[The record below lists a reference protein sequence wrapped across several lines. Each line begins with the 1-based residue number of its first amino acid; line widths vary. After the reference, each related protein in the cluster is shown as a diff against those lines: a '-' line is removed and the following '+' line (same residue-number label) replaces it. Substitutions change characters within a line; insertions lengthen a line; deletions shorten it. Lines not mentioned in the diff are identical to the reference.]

1 MRQASE
7 VTVLIVDD
15 DPDVTTFLGTI
26 LGDAG
31 MRVVTAHD
39 GLEALDRLQEVTPD
53 LISLDLVMP
62 GKSGVRLLHD
72 LRKHPSWQRIPV
84 IIVTGHARDDK
95 IRRDLDQVLAESAI
109 SGPSVYLEKPVTP
122 RAYLENVCHVVG
134 VTPPGGGPAPGPDRL
149 KHELAGLL
157 AEADEESLA
166 RAIETLK
173 AGRTA
178 KTPA

>member
-1 MRQASE
+1 MRQTGD
-7 VTVLIVDD
+7 VTVLVVDD

-31 MRVVTAHD
+31 MKVVTAHD
-39 GLEALDRLQEVTPD
+39 GREALERLEEVTPD

-72 LRKHPSWQRIPV
+72 LRKHPTWQRIPV
-84 IIVTGHARDDK
+84 IIVTGHARDAK
-95 IRRDLDQVLAESAI
+95 VRGDLDQVLAESAI

-122 RAYLENVCHVVG
+122 RAYLEHVCRVVG
-134 VTPPGGGPAPGPDRL
+134 VTPPGATAAAGPERL

-157 AEADEESLA
+157 ADADEESLA
-166 RAIETLK
+166 RAIEALK
-173 AGRTA
+173 AGQPV

>member
-7 VTVLIVDD
+7 VTVLVVDD
-15 DPDVTTFLGTI
+15 DPDVTMFLGTI

-39 GLEALDRLQEVTPD
+39 GHEALERLQEVTPD

-84 IIVTGHARDDK
+84 IIVTGHARDEK
-95 IRRDLDQVLAESAI
+95 VRGDLDQVLAESAI
-109 SGPSVYLEKPVTP
+109 SGPSCYLEKPVTA
-122 RAYLENVCHVVG
+122 RAYLEHVCRVVG
-134 VTPPGGGPAPGPDRL
+134 VTPPGTQAGQGPDRL
-149 KHELAGLL
+149 KRELAGLL

-166 RAIETLK
+166 RAIEALK
-173 AGRTA
+173 AAHAA

>member
-1 MRQASE
+1 MRQASD
-7 VTVLIVDD
+7 VTVLVVDD

-39 GLEALDRLQEVTPD
+39 GREALERLQEVTPD

-84 IIVTGHARDDK
+84 IIVTGHARDEK
-95 IRRDLDQVLAESAI
+95 VRRDLDQVLAESAI

-122 RAYLENVCHVVG
+122 RAYLEHVCRVVG
-134 VTPPGGGPAPGPDRL
+134 VTPPGRTAPPGPDRL
-149 KHELAGLL
+149 KHELEGLL

-166 RAIETLK
+166 RAIEALK
-173 AGRTA
+173 AAHLART
-178 KTPA
+178 TS